1 MHPQRLQQG
10 IIMTAMQMNTELF
23 RTMSVIAEDESL
35 MEKLLKYAKKLAA
48 KREDPTR
55 MTKAEFYAR
64 LDEAERDIA
73 EGKGVEML
81 PNETLDDFLRR
92 NQ

>member
-1 MHPQRLQQG
+1 
-10 IIMTAMQMNTELF
+10 MNTELF

-48 KREDPTR
+48 KREDPTL